1 MLQLDTEELMRR
13 FSRKSY
19 GAVSDINI
27 TPLLDLAWV
36 LLVIFIITTT
46 AMVQGIELKLPEST
60 PKETEMETTTRTIS
74 VKKSGAAFL
83 DEEPVQIAQ
92 LEHILRGL
100 KQAMGGKLPIVL
112 RGDAGVEYKH
122 IVAVLDILQKIPIE
136 DLAIATKP
144 ISEGQ

>member
-1 MLQLDTEELMRR
+1 MRR
-13 FSRKSY
+13 FSRGGH

-60 PKETEMETTTRTIS
+60 PHETEMETTTRTIS
-74 VKKSGAAFL
+74 VKKSGEIFL
-83 DEEPVQIAQ
+83 DEEKVKIAE
-92 LEHILRGL
+92 LESLLREL
-100 KQAMGGKLPIVL
+100 KKAKGGKLPLVL

-122 IVAVLDILQKIPIE
+122 VVAVLDVLQRIPIE
-136 DLAIATKP
+136 DLALATKP
-144 ISEGQ
+144 MGEGL

>member
-1 MLQLDTEELMRR
+1 MRR

-74 VKKSGAAFL
+74 VKKSGGAFL

-92 LEHILRGL
+92 LEEILRDL